1 MRPDTRSRLGAA
13 IVSASF
19 LLAVSPALAGEPGE
33 DRSELVAQAEA
44 QRQEEAAH
52 AQAERQAARRRGIEE
67 IVVTAERREAT
78 VSDTSISITAMD
90 LDLLEEMGI
99 QHPDELVNLIP
110 ATTRTEWDINIR
122 GIGRRPR

>member
-1 MRPDTRSRLGAA
+1 MRLDTRSRLGAA

-19 LLAVSPALAGEPGE
+19 LLAVSPALAGEPRE

-52 AQAERQAARRRGIEE
+52 AQAERQAAKRRGIEE
-67 IVVTAERREAT
+67 IVVTAERRDGT

-90 LDLLEEMGI
+90 LDLLEEM
-99 QHPDELVNLIP
+99 HPDELVNLIP
-110 ATTRTEWDINIR
+110 ATTRTDWDIKIR